1 MQRHFSSLRLK
12 AVPRMAEVER
22 EVVPQSLPEAARAFL
37 LGLGVCFAAWQW
49 DGNVAHMPGSD
60 AGGEQ
65 APQRS
70 RPGNDV
76 TALGTRSFFTPPWLS
91 GTRCALEDGQQE
103 PVQTAQRFSAR
114 LARYPERSGTTPLL
128 GRDSGA
134 EEGLSRGNAPAAR
147 QMQSF
152 MTPFTAHCA
161 TVSTVGSAPRTVG
174 GVRARSWRQ
183 QNRPPLRRTSF
194 APRSLRKPVSRHSLA
209 LRSLC
214 L

>member
-103 PVQTAQRFSAR
+103 LLCRRRSGLARAWPALLSAQAQRRCSD
-114 LARYPERSGTTPLL
+114 GT
-128 GRDSGA
+128 
-134 EEGLSRGNAPAAR
+134 RG
-147 QMQSF
+147 
-152 MTPFTAHCA
+152 
-161 TVSTVGSAPRTVG
+161 
-174 GVRARSWRQ
+174 
-183 QNRPPLRRTSF
+183 LRRD
-194 APRSLRKPVSRHSLA
+194 PHGGMHQRRVKCNHS
-209 LRSLC
+209 
-214 L
+214 